1 MTMLN
6 AVHGRPLLPARG
18 DARPARANRVVMAAQ
33 DSELASA
40 VGVPDPGVRWRDAV
54 ASRRTSGNHTTPE
67 PNRRGR
73 AAPPAR
79 FR

>member
-6 AVHGRPLLPARG
+6 AAHGRPLLP
-18 DARPARANRVVMAAQ
+18 RANRVVMAAQ

-54 ASRRTSGNHTTPE
+54 ASRRTSGNHTSPE